1 MHSPTQRLIYE
12 ENPICCCWNN
22 RLPYVLQFVLLH
34 ALFLVFVEFF
44 EGNCRVLNLCQGSAG
59 GVLLNILCALWL
71 EGRLG
76 CSNLKPVSVRASLC
90 CRAKESCQTHLTL
103 SGVKQ
108 LIRNTVKFSYSFQTS
123 YISHSLHQFTYPR
136 FTHPRFRTRQCLCS
150 SWLLR
155 LK

>member
-90 CRAKESCQTHLTL
+90 CRAKESFQTHLTL

-108 LIRNTVKFSYSFQTS
+108 LIGNTVKFSYSFQTVKL
-123 YISHSLHQFTYPR
+123 YRCHAIIQRHS
-136 FTHPRFRTRQCLCS
+136 S
-150 SWLLR
+150 GAW
-155 LK
+155 

>member
-1 MHSPTQRLIYE
+1 MKKIHFF
-12 ENPICCCWNN
+12 WNN

-44 EGNCRVLNLCQGSAG
+44 EGNCRVINLCQGSAG

-108 LIRNTVKFSYSFQTS
+108 LIRNTVKFSYSFQTVIQ
-123 YISHSLHQFTYPR
+123 YNYTDVMQ
-136 FTHPRFRTRQCLCS
+136 
-150 SWLLR
+150 
-155 LK
+155 

>member
-12 ENPICCCWNN
+12 ENPFFFWNN

-44 EGNCRVLNLCQGSAG
+44 EGNCRVINLCQGSAG

-90 CRAKESCQTHLTL
+90 CRAKESCHTHLTL

-108 LIRNTVKFSYSFQTS
+108 LIRNTVFIQFSNCNTIQLYRCHAIIQR
-123 YISHSLHQFTYPR
+123 HS
-136 FTHPRFRTRQCLCS
+136 S
-150 SWLLR
+150 GAW
-155 LK
+155 